1 MTRAA
6 RAAARP
12 CPFPLAIRMH
22 IIMPMDIKEA
32 NLVFHDE
39 TSRDYDRKWAIRF
52 DADMAEFVLAK
63 FELGLGGPFP
73 RGVRIM
79 EIGCGTG
86 YAMLNLGLAGV
97 LEEAWGCDIS
107 QGMLDVCGDNA
118 QSLGIKAHLQQADAE
133 SLPYEDGSFDLV
145 IGHAVLHHLPDLD
158 ASFREI
164 HRVLKPGGRCVVAG
178 EPTVVGH
185 RLARVAKATA
195 SFALKWYARLGGRL
209 GKRRIELRAYDAA
222 ASPEDHE
229 LQELEF
235 MVDIHNF
242 RPRELC
248 DMARK
253 AGFSAVRFESEEL
266 ISSFIGWMIRT
277 VEGSVS
283 EENISDRWRWG
294 AYNTYKRVRRWDEKL
309 YPCLPRGWFYNLIIY
324 LEK

>member
-1 MTRAA
+1 
-6 RAAARP
+6 
-12 CPFPLAIRMH
+12 MH
-22 IIMPMDIKEA
+22 IIMAMDIKEA

-52 DADMAEFVLAK
+52 DTDMAEFVLSK

-73 RGVRIM
+73 RDVRIM

-107 QGMLDVCGDNA
+107 QGMLDVCSDNA
-118 QSLGIKAHLQQADAE
+118 KSLGIKTHLQQADAE
-133 SLPYEDGSFDLV
+133 SLPYEDESFDLV

-164 HRVLKPGGRCVVAG
+164 WRVLKPGGRCVVAG

-185 RLARVAKATA
+185 RLARVAKAVA
-195 SFALKWYARLGGRL
+195 SSALRCYALLGGRL
-209 GKRRIELRAYDAA
+209 GERRIELRGYDAA
-222 ASPEDHE
+222 SSPEDHE

-248 DMARK
+248 ERARR
-253 AGFSAVRFESEEL
+253 AGFSRVRFESEEL

-283 EENISDRWRWG
+283 GENISDRWRWG
-294 AYNTYKRVRRWDEKL
+294 AYNTYKRVRKWDQKL
-309 YPCLPRGWFYNLIIY
+309 YPYLPRGWFYNLIVY

>member
-1 MTRAA
+1 
-6 RAAARP
+6 
-12 CPFPLAIRMH
+12 MH
-22 IIMPMDIKEA
+22 IIIAMDIKEA

-39 TSRDYDRKWAIRF
+39 TSREYDKKWAIRF
-52 DADMAEFVLAK
+52 DDDMAEFVLTK

-73 RGVRIM
+73 KGVRIM

-118 QSLGIKAHLQQADAE
+118 EKLGIKVHLKQADAE
-133 SLPYEDGSFDLV
+133 RLPYDDESFDLV

-158 ASFREI
+158 TSFREI
-164 HRVLKPGGRCVVAG
+164 HRVLRPGGKCVVAG

-185 RLARVAKATA
+185 RLARVAKAIA
-195 SFALKWYARLGGRL
+195 SFTVKYYGRFGGRL
-209 GKRRIELRAYDAA
+209 GKKRIEFRDYHAGNA
-222 ASPEDHE
+222 PGDHE
-229 LQELEF
+229 LQELEY

-242 RPRELC
+242 RPKELC
-248 DMARK
+248 DIARGT
-253 AGFSAVRFESEEL
+253 GFSEVRFESEEF

-283 EENISDRWRWG
+283 EDNITDRWRWG
-294 AYNTYKRVRRWDEKL
+294 AYNTYRRVRKWDMKL
-309 YPCLPRGWFYNLIIY
+309 YPYLPRGWFYNLIVY

>member
-1 MTRAA
+1 MAFP
-6 RAAARP
+6 RP
-12 CPFPLAIRMH
+12 HHMH
-22 IIMPMDIKEA
+22 IIIAMDIKEA

-39 TSRDYDRKWAIRF
+39 TSSDYDKKWAIRF
-52 DADMAEFVLAK
+52 DDDMAGFVLSK

-73 RGVRIM
+73 RDVRIM

-97 LEEAWGCDIS
+97 LGEAWGCDIS
-107 QGMLDVCGDNA
+107 QGMLDVCKANA
-118 QSLGIKAHLQQADAE
+118 ENLGIKVHLQQADAE
-133 SLPYEDGSFDLV
+133 TLPYDDDSFDLV

-158 ASFREI
+158 GSFREI
-164 HRVLKPGGRCVVAG
+164 RRVLKPGGRCVVAG
-178 EPTVVGH
+178 EPTVTGH
-185 RLARVAKATA
+185 QLARVAKAIAT
-195 SFALKWYARLGGRL
+195 FTLKWYARLGGRL
-209 GKRRIELRAYDAA
+209 GKKKIELRSYDASS
-222 ASPEDHE
+222 SPEDHE

-248 DMARK
+248 AIAEK
-253 AGFSAVRFESEEL
+253 AGFSKVRFESEEL

-283 EENISDRWRWG
+283 EDNISDRWRWG
-294 AYNTYKRVRRWDEKL
+294 AYNTYKRVRNWDIRL
-309 YPCLPRGWFYNLIIY
+309 YPYLPRGWFYNLIVY

>member
-1 MTRAA
+1 LTGWRE
-6 RAAARP
+6 RP
-12 CPFPLAIRMH
+12 PFPHAGPMH
-22 IIMPMDIKEA
+22 IIMAMDIKEA

-39 TSRDYDRKWAIRF
+39 TSREYDKKWAIRF
-52 DADMAEFVLAK
+52 DADMAEFVLSK
-63 FELGLGGPFP
+63 FELGLRGPFP
-73 RGVRIM
+73 RDVRIM

-97 LEEAWGCDIS
+97 LDEAWGCDIS
-107 QGMLDVCGDNA
+107 QGMLDVCRDNA
-118 QSLGIKAHLQQADAE
+118 KDLGIKVHLQQADAE
-133 SLPYEDGSFDLV
+133 HLPYEDECFDLV

-164 HRVLKPGGRCVVAG
+164 QRVLKAGGRCVVAG

-185 RLARVAKATA
+185 RLARVAKAIA
-195 SFALKWYARLGGRL
+195 SFAIKCYARLGGRL
-209 GKRRIELRAYDAA
+209 GKKRITLRRYDASG
-222 ASPEDHE
+222 SPEDHE

-242 RPRELC
+242 RPRQLC
-248 DMARK
+248 DMARR
-253 AGFSAVRFESEEL
+253 AGFSMVRFESEEL

-294 AYNTYKRVRRWDEKL
+294 AYNTYKRVRRWDQKL
-309 YPCLPRGWFYNLIIY
+309 YPYLPRGWFYNLIVY